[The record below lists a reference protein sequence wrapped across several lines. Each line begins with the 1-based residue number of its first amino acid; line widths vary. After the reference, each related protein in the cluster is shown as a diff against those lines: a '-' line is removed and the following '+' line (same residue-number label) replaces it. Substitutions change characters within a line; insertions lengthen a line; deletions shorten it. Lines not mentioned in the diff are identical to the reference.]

1 VVVVLLI
8 LDGAS
13 EPVGDEPTSLEQART
28 PLLDRLAAE
37 GTLLRLR
44 TVPDGLPAG
53 SETAAATLLG
63 WAPIAPVDRG
73 ALEAA
78 ARGIVPGRG
87 ERAWRVDCVQP
98 DGSRADAQ
106 AAARGAH
113 ELRARLRNHRVV
125 RLSGHRLL
133 VWGKPPL
140 PRLPD
145 AFRPWSEGMVPPRKL
160 DRATTVVA
168 ATGAMA
174 GLGRLMGAQVVVPT
188 GATGGPDTDLGA
200 KAAAAARAVGEGA
213 VRVVVHVAAP
223 DEAAHQL
230 DRDGKIAAIER
241 VDRELLPDLVHTV
254 EEAGG
259 MLRVCPDHGCDPSTG
274 DHDAEPVPALR
285 WTAGA
290 ARDGS
295 TARLT
300 ERAVAALPAVDV
312 AVPAGFT

>member
-13 EPVGDEPTSLEQART
+13 EPVGAGPTSLEQART

-44 TVPDGLPAG
+44 TVPAGLPAG

-63 WAPIAPVDRG
+63 WAPTAPVDRG

-78 ARGIVPGRG
+78 ARGIRPGPG
-87 ERAWRVDCVQP
+87 ERAWRVDCVRP
-98 DGSRADAQ
+98 DGSRAGEEDS
-106 AAARGAH
+106 ARAVH
-113 ELRARLRNHRVV
+113 RLRMRLRAQRVV

-133 VWGKPPL
+133 VWGTPPL
-140 PRLPD
+140 PQLPD
-145 AFRPWSEGMVPPRKL
+145 GFRPWSEGTVPPRKL

-174 GLGRLMGAQVVVPT
+174 GLGRLMGANVVVPI
-188 GATGGPDTDLGA
+188 GATGGQDTDLLA
-200 KAAAAARAVGEGA
+200 KAAAAARAVVEGA

-223 DEAAHQL
+223 DEAAHER
-230 DRDGKIAAIER
+230 DRDAKIAAIER
-241 VDRELLPDLVHTV
+241 VDRELLPELVRTV
-254 EEAGG
+254 EGVHG

-274 DHDAEPVPALR
+274 EHDGAPVPALR
-285 WTAGA
+285 WIAGSP
-290 ARDGS
+290 RNRG
-295 TARLT
+295 ARLT
-300 ERAVAALPAVDV
+300 ERAVAGLPAVDV
-312 AVPAGFT
+312 AVPAGVQ

>member
-13 EPVGDEPTSLEQART
+13 EPVGSAPTSLEQART
-28 PLLDRLAAE
+28 PLLDRLAGE

-78 ARGIVPGRG
+78 ARGIRPKPG
-87 ERAWRVDCVQP
+87 ERAWRVDCVRP
-98 DGSRADAQ
+98 DGSRADEETS
-106 AAARGAH
+106 ARAVRT
-113 ELRARLRNHRVV
+113 LRPSLHDQQVV

-140 PRLPD
+140 PQLP
-145 AFRPWSEGMVPPRKL
+145 AGFRPWSEGTVPPRRL

-168 ATGAMA
+168 ATGAIA
-174 GLGRLMGAQVVVPT
+174 GLGRLMGAHVVVPA
-188 GATGGPDTDLGA
+188 GATGRQDTDLLA
-200 KAAAAARAVGEGA
+200 KAAAAARAVAAGA

-223 DEAAHQL
+223 DEASHER
-230 DRDGKIAAIER
+230 DRDAKIAAIER
-241 VDRELLPDLVHTV
+241 VDQELLPELVQTV
-254 EEAGG
+254 EGTDG
-259 MLRVCPDHGCDPSTG
+259 MLRVCPDHGCDPDTG
-274 DHDAEPVPALR
+274 EHDAAPVPALR
-285 WTAGA
+285 WTARAGG
-290 ARDGS
+290 RRS
-295 TARLT
+295 ARLT
-300 ERAVAALPAVDV
+300 ERAVAGLPAVDV
-312 AVPAGFT
+312 ALPAGVA

>member
-13 EPVGDEPTSLEQART
+13 EPVGAGPTSLEQART

-63 WAPIAPVDRG
+63 WAPRAPVDRG

-78 ARGIVPGRG
+78 ARGIKPAPG
-87 ERAWRVDCVQP
+87 ERAWRVDCFGP
-98 DGSRADAQ
+98 DGHRATERE
-106 AAARGAH
+106 AARAVHSVRAH
-113 ELRARLRNHRVV
+113 LRRHHVV

-140 PRLPD
+140 PSLPPGL
-145 AFRPWSEGMVPPRKL
+145 RPWSEGTTPPRML
-160 DRATTVVA
+160 DRSTTVVS

-174 GLGRLMGAQVVVPT
+174 GLARLMGAQVVVPA
-188 GATGGPDTDLGA
+188 GATGDGDTDLAA
-200 KAAAAARAVGEGA
+200 KAAAAARAVEDGA
-213 VRVVVHVAAP
+213 GRVVVHVAAP

-230 DRDGKIAAIER
+230 DREAKIAAIER
-241 VDRELLPDLVHTV
+241 VDRELLPGLVRAV
-254 EEAGG
+254 QGAAG
-259 MLRVCPDHGCDPSTG
+259 MLRVCPDHGCDPNTG
-274 DHDAEPVPALR
+274 EHDANPVPALR
-285 WTAGA
+285 WTSRGA
-290 ARDGS
+290 PDATGE
-295 TARLT
+295 RLT
-300 ERAVAALPAVDV
+300 ERTVAGLPAVDV
-312 AVPAGFT
+312 ALPAGAM